1 MAKVIFSDL
10 CSQIMPI
17 SLQAFGAFMQN
28 QVKVLPAQKIL
39 LAFSGGVD
47 SVVLATLL
55 KENGYTIALAHCNF
69 SLRADE
75 SDGDED
81 FARSFAQK
89 LQVPFFSI
97 RFDTLNYAK
106 QHKVSTQVAARQ
118 LRYNWFYELMGKE
131 VYDLLATAHH
141 QTDQVETMLFNVNRG
156 TGLAGLQGMKLKED
170 KLVRPLLMTTRSE
183 IEEFAKAKKLK
194 WREDSSNSL
203 NKYSRNK
210 LRNVVLPVL
219 KGLNPNYEES
229 FYNLSVLVGQYR
241 QLIDEVITANT
252 ATITHREG
260 EGLMIN
266 KTGLLALPQPQLYL
280 YELLK
285 PYGFSND
292 VVAQMAQ
299 SLAGHS
305 GTVFYG
311 EAGEALID
319 REAIIVRPL
328 ERGEE
333 ETTQFFIEA
342 TATGFAFAGKVYT
355 IRRLNAA
362 GYEILQNP
370 AIVQL
375 DVGKLQFPLS
385 VRSWKK
391 GDYFYPL
398 GMRKKKKVSD
408 VFINLKV
415 PLFSKGEFPLLFSG
429 DHLVCIAGLR
439 VDDRFKVTPK
449 TKEVLVIALA

>member
-1 MAKVIFSDL
+1 
-10 CSQIMPI
+10 MPI
-17 SLQAFGAFMQN
+17 SLQAFGAFIQN
-28 QVKVLPAQKIL
+28 QGKVSPSQIIL

-55 KENGYTIALAHCNF
+55 KESGCAIALAHCNF
-69 SLRADE
+69 SLRAEE

-81 FARSFAQK
+81 FARTFAQK

-118 LRYNWFYELMGKE
+118 LRYQWFYEVMEKE
-131 VYDLLATAHH
+131 GYDLLATAHH
-141 QTDQVETMLFNVNRG
+141 QTDQVETMLFNINRG
-156 TGLAGLQGMKLKED
+156 SGLAGLQGMKPREGNLI
-170 KLVRPLLMTTRSE
+170 RPLLLATRAE

-229 FYNLSVLVGQYR
+229 FYNLSTLVGQYR
-241 QLIDEVITANT
+241 QLIDEVIATNT
-252 ATITHREG
+252 AAITHREG
-260 EGLMIN
+260 EGVMIN
-266 KTGLLALPQPQLYL
+266 KAGLLALQQPQLYL

-292 VVAQMAQ
+292 VVAQMVQ

-305 GTVFYG
+305 GTLFYG
-311 EAGEALID
+311 DNGEALID
-319 REAIIVRPL
+319 REAIIVRPF
-328 ERGEE
+328 EQREK

-342 TATGFAFAGKVYT
+342 TATSFSFAGKTYT
-355 IRRLNAA
+355 IQRLDAK
-362 GYEILQNP
+362 GYEISTDS
-370 AIVQL
+370 AIAQL
-375 DVGKLQFPLS
+375 DAGKLKFPLS
-385 VRSWKK
+385 VRGWKK

-415 PLFSKGEFPLLFSG
+415 PVFSKGEYPLLFSG
-429 DHLVCIAGLR
+429 EHLVCIAGLR
-439 VDDRFKVTPK
+439 VDDRFKVTPQ
-449 TKEVLVIALA
+449 TKEVLIIAPQQ